1 MAAASTAAVP
11 TFLSIEQ
18 YLNTTYRPDVDY
30 VDGHIEER
38 NLGDTDHGKIQKRL
52 LILLSLREEEWGV
65 EALPETRVQV
75 SPTRFRVPDVCVV
88 RGGDADEST
97 VTSAPLLCLEV
108 LSPGQALAAV
118 RERAQDFFNMGV
130 SEIWVFDPPSQTAY
144 VCLPDSVTEY
154 KDGTLRLGGTPIELS
169 LAEVFKALKRRS
181 DE

>member
-11 TFLSIEQ
+11 GLLSIEQ

-38 NLGDTDHGKIQKRL
+38 NLGDTDHGKLQKRL

-88 RGGDADEST
+88 REGDADEPT
-97 VTSAPLLCLEV
+97 VTAAPLLCLEV
-108 LSPGQALAAV
+108 LSPGQTLIAI

-130 SEIWVFDPPSQTAY
+130 PEVWVFDPPTQTVY
-144 VCLPDSVTEY
+144 ICQPDSMTEH
-154 KDGTLRLGGTPIELS
+154 KIGVLRLAGTPVELS
-169 LAEVFKALKRRS
+169 IADVFKALKR
-181 DE
+181 EK